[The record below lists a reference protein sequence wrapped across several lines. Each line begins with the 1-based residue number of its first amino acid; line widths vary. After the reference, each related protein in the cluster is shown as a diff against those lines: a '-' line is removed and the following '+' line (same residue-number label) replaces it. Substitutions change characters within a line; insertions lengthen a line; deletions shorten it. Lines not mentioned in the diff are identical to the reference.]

1 MHGLIITFLI
11 GEEKGG
17 EKRVDRSIFSNYS
30 CLFYYLL
37 GRPAS
42 VTFHF
47 INTKDESLFSGK
59 FLTYPFVNIIAYC
72 QVAISVY
79 LFWPVFFFFSS
90 SFLVFHKIA
99 AA

>member
-47 INTKDESLFSGK
+47 INTKDESLFRHI
-59 FLTYPFVNIIAYC
+59 P
-72 QVAISVY
+72 Y
-79 LFWPVFFFFSS
+79 LSFCKHNCLLPSCNQCVSLLPYFFFLLILFGFS
-90 SFLVFHKIA
+90 
-99 AA
+99 